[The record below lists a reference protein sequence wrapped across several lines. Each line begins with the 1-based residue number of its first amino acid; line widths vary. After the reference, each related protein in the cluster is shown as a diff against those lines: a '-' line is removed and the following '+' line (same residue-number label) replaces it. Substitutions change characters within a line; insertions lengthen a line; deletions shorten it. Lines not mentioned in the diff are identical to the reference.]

1 MVARSN
7 TMAGR
12 LQVSIIIFNVGGR
25 NMKKSFKQM
34 CDQLER
40 IYTMFEHGFGTRK
53 LLERAESFMF
63 RTQRVGLMF

>member
-1 MVARSN
+1 
-7 TMAGR
+7 MAVR
-12 LQVSIIIFNVGGR
+12 LCSRITKLLGSIIIFNVGGR
-25 NMKKSFKQM
+25 VMKKSFKQM

-40 IYTMFEHGFGTRK
+40 VYTMFEHGFGTKK

>member
-1 MVARSN
+1 
-7 TMAGR
+7 
-12 LQVSIIIFNVGGR
+12 
-25 NMKKSFKQM
+25 MKKSFKQM

-40 IYTMFEHGFGTRK
+40 VYTMFEHGFGTKK